1 MIHIITLSN
10 PQAADLFVNYMA
22 TKGVR
27 IHAKNENQQISLWL
41 EDQHQL
47 EMVEK
52 ELNVFLR
59 EPFHPRYQAA
69 SWQTGD
75 PKNTSIKYRPA
86 FSIKNM
92 VQRSGP
98 LTVLL
103 VILCIV
109 IFILQQ
115 VLGDQDVLT
124 YLAWPY
130 DESLNFE
137 VWRYITP
144 AFLHFSLT
152 HIAFNLAIWWYLA
165 GQVEQ
170 RIGSGKL
177 FVVLL
182 ISALVSNW
190 AQALVISSSFETFGG
205 LSGVTFAL
213 IGYTGLTSLRN
224 PEKGIYVPS
233 GLLVMSVLWII
244 MGYMGVLDSLVG
256 GSVANTAHFAG
267 FLIGL
272 LMALWDNRHQLSRR
286 S

>member
-52 ELNVFLR
+52 ELNTFLR

-75 PKNTSIKYRPA
+75 PKNTGIKYRPA

-98 LTVLL
+98 LTVL
-103 VILCIV
+103 VIILCILV
-109 IFILQQ
+109 FIWQQ
-115 VLGDQDVLT
+115 VVGDYDVMLH
-124 YLAWPY
+124 LAWPY
-130 DESLNFE
+130 EESLNFE

-144 AFLHFSLT
+144 AFIHFSLM
-152 HIAFNLAIWWYLA
+152 HIAFNLAMWWYLA
-165 GQVEQ
+165 SQTEQ
-170 RIGSGKL
+170 RLGTGKL
-177 FVVLL
+177 FVIMLV
-182 ISALVSNW
+182 SALFSNW
-190 AQALVISSSFETFGG
+190 AQSLFTDSNFGG
-205 LSGVTFAL
+205 LSGVVYAL
-213 IGYTGLTSLRN
+213 IGYVGLTGIHN
-224 PEKGIYVPS
+224 PEKGIGAPT
-233 GLLVMSVLWII
+233 GLIVFSILWIVA
-244 MGYMGVLDSLVG
+244 GYMGVLGDSIG
-256 GSVANTAHFAG
+256 NAAHFAG

>member
-47 EMVEK
+47 DVVEK
-52 ELNVFLR
+52 ELNTFLR

-75 PKNTSIKYRPA
+75 PKNTGIKYRPA

-92 VQRSGP
+92 VQQSGP
-98 LTVLL
+98 LTVLV
-103 VILCIV
+103 VILCV
-109 IFILQQ
+109 LIFIWQQ
-115 VLGDQDVLT
+115 AVGDYDVMLH
-124 YLAWPY
+124 LAWPY
-130 DESLNFE
+130 NESLNFE

-144 AFLHFSLT
+144 AFVHFSLM
-152 HIAFNLAIWWYLA
+152 HIAFNLAMWWYLA
-165 GQVEQ
+165 SQTEQ
-170 RIGSGKL
+170 RLGTGKL
-177 FVVLL
+177 FVIMLV
-182 ISALVSNW
+182 SALFSNW
-190 AQALVISSSFETFGG
+190 AQSLFTNSNFGG
-205 LSGVTFAL
+205 LSGVVYAL
-213 IGYTGLTSLRN
+213 IGYVGLTGIYN
-224 PEKGIYVPS
+224 PKKGIGAPT
-233 GLLVMSVLWII
+233 GLLVFSILWIVA
-244 MGYMGVLDSLVG
+244 GYMGVLGDSIG
-256 GSVANTAHFAG
+256 NTAHFAG
-267 FLIGL
+267 LLIGL

>member
-47 EMVEK
+47 DVVEK
-52 ELNVFLR
+52 ELNTFLR

-75 PKNTSIKYRPA
+75 PKNTGIKYRPA

-98 LTVLL
+98 LTVLV
-103 VILCIV
+103 VILCV
-109 IFILQQ
+109 LIFIWQQ
-115 VLGDQDVLT
+115 AVGDYDVMLH
-124 YLAWPY
+124 LAWPY
-130 DESLNFE
+130 NESLNFE

-144 AFLHFSLT
+144 AFVHFSLM
-152 HIAFNLAIWWYLA
+152 HIAFNLAMWWYLA
-165 GQVEQ
+165 SQTEQ
-170 RIGSGKL
+170 RLGTGKL
-177 FVVLL
+177 FVIMLV
-182 ISALVSNW
+182 SALFSNW
-190 AQALVISSSFETFGG
+190 AQSLFTNSNFGG
-205 LSGVTFAL
+205 LSGVVYAL
-213 IGYTGLTSLRN
+213 IGYVGLTGIYN
-224 PEKGIYVPS
+224 PKKGIGAPT
-233 GLLVMSVLWII
+233 GLLVFSILWIVA
-244 MGYMGVLDSLVG
+244 GYMGVLGDSIG
-256 GSVANTAHFAG
+256 NTAHFAG
-267 FLIGL
+267 LLIGL

>member
-47 EMVEK
+47 DMVEK
-52 ELNVFLR
+52 ELNTFLR

-69 SWQTGD
+69 SWQTGN
-75 PKNTSIKYRPA
+75 PQNTGIKYRPA

-98 LTVLL
+98 LTVL
-103 VILCIV
+103 VIILCILV
-109 IFILQQ
+109 FIWQQ
-115 VLGDQDVLT
+115 VVGDYDVMLH
-124 YLAWPY
+124 LAWPY
-130 DESLNFE
+130 EESLNLE

-144 AFLHFSLT
+144 AFIHFSLM
-152 HIAFNLAIWWYLA
+152 HIAFNLAMWWYLA
-165 GQVEQ
+165 SQIEQ
-170 RIGSGKL
+170 QLGTGKL
-177 FVVLL
+177 FVIMLV
-182 ISALVSNW
+182 SALFSNW
-190 AQALVISSSFETFGG
+190 AQSLFTDSNFGG
-205 LSGVTFAL
+205 LSGVVYAL
-213 IGYTGLTSLRN
+213 IGYVGLTGIRN
-224 PEKGIYVPS
+224 PEKGIGAPT
-233 GLLVMSVLWII
+233 GLIVFSILWIVA
-244 MGYMGVLDSLVG
+244 GYMGVLGDSIG
-256 GSVANTAHFAG
+256 NAAHFAG

>member
-47 EMVEK
+47 DVVEK
-52 ELNVFLR
+52 ELNTFLR

-75 PKNTSIKYRPA
+75 PKNTGIKYRPA

-98 LTVLL
+98 LTVLV
-103 VILCIV
+103 VILCAL
-109 IFILQQ
+109 IFIWQQ
-115 VLGDQDVLT
+115 AVGDYDVMLH
-124 YLAWPY
+124 LAWPY
-130 DESLNFE
+130 NESLNFE

-144 AFLHFSLT
+144 AFVHFSLM
-152 HIAFNLAIWWYLA
+152 HIAFNLAMWWYLA
-165 GQVEQ
+165 SQTEQ
-170 RIGSGKL
+170 RLGTGKL
-177 FVVLL
+177 FVIMLV
-182 ISALVSNW
+182 SALFSNW
-190 AQALVISSSFETFGG
+190 AQSLFTNSNFGG
-205 LSGVTFAL
+205 LSGVVYAL
-213 IGYTGLTSLRN
+213 IGYVGLTGIYN
-224 PEKGIYVPS
+224 PKKGIGAPT
-233 GLLVMSVLWII
+233 GLLVFSILWIVA
-244 MGYMGVLDSLVG
+244 GYMGVLGDSIG
-256 GSVANTAHFAG
+256 NTAHFAG
-267 FLIGL
+267 LLIGL

>member
-47 EMVEK
+47 DVVEK
-52 ELNVFLR
+52 ELNTFLR

-75 PKNTSIKYRPA
+75 PKNTGIKYRSA

-98 LTVLL
+98 LTVLV
-103 VILCIV
+103 VILCV
-109 IFILQQ
+109 LIFIWQQ
-115 VLGDQDVLT
+115 AVGDYDVMLH
-124 YLAWPY
+124 LAWPY
-130 DESLNFE
+130 NESLNFE

-144 AFLHFSLT
+144 AFVHFSLM
-152 HIAFNLAIWWYLA
+152 HIAFNLAMWWYLA
-165 GQVEQ
+165 SQTEQ
-170 RIGSGKL
+170 RLGTGKL
-177 FVVLL
+177 FVIMLV
-182 ISALVSNW
+182 SALFSNW
-190 AQALVISSSFETFGG
+190 AQSLFTNSNFGG
-205 LSGVTFAL
+205 LSGVVYAL
-213 IGYTGLTSLRN
+213 IGYVGLTGIYN
-224 PEKGIYVPS
+224 PKKGIGAPT
-233 GLLVMSVLWII
+233 GLLVFSILWIVA
-244 MGYMGVLDSLVG
+244 GYMGVLGDSIG
-256 GSVANTAHFAG
+256 NTAHFAG
-267 FLIGL
+267 LLIGL

>member
-22 TKGVR
+22 TKGVQ

-47 EMVEK
+47 DMVEK
-52 ELNVFLR
+52 ELNTFLR

-75 PKNTSIKYRPA
+75 PKNTGIKYRPA

-98 LTVLL
+98 LTVLV
-103 VILCIV
+103 VILCAL
-109 IFILQQ
+109 IFIWQQ
-115 VLGDQDVLT
+115 VVGDYDVMLH
-124 YLAWPY
+124 LAWPY
-130 DESLNFE
+130 NESLNFE

-144 AFLHFSLT
+144 AFVHFSLM
-152 HIAFNLAIWWYLA
+152 HIAFNLAMWWYLA
-165 GQVEQ
+165 SQTEQ
-170 RIGSGKL
+170 RLGTGKL
-177 FVVLL
+177 FVILL
-182 ISALVSNW
+182 VSALFSNW
-190 AQALVISSSFETFGG
+190 AQSLFTNSNFGG
-205 LSGVTFAL
+205 LSGVVYAL
-213 IGYTGLTSLRN
+213 IGYVGLTGMRN
-224 PEKGIYVPS
+224 PEKGIGAPT
-233 GLLVMSVLWII
+233 GLLVFSILWIVA
-244 MGYMGVLDSLVG
+244 GYMGVLGDSIG
-256 GSVANTAHFAG
+256 NTAHFAG